1 MKKENHEMLTFIGI
15 VTIIY
20 GLMYAILGALSS
32 YGIIEGA
39 LPAHENHYK
48 LALTVSYLITII
60 SFVNG
65 ILSIKG
71 SFKKNIRVSIILSIM
86 GLISLIY
93 NLLTQNIFNNF
104 DCIAIVLSLASIY
117 LTLSAE
123 NRQKEFKKSFKRK
136 KKKETK
142 DNIEKKIKKETINNT
157 KKKVEKETKNNK
169 KKKIEKE
176 TTNKKKKSK

>member
-32 YGIIEGA
+32 YGIIEWA
-39 LPAHENHYK
+39 LPAHDNHYK
-48 LALTVSYLITII
+48 LALTLSYLITII

-104 DCIAIVLSLASIY
+104 DCIAIVLGLASIY

-136 KKKETK
+136 KKKET
-142 DNIEKKIKKETINNT
+142 INNT
-157 KKKVEKETKNNK
+157 KKKVEKETKNNT

>member
-48 LALTVSYLITII
+48 LALTLSYLITII

-142 DNIEKKIKKETINNT
+142 
-157 KKKVEKETKNNK
+157 NNK